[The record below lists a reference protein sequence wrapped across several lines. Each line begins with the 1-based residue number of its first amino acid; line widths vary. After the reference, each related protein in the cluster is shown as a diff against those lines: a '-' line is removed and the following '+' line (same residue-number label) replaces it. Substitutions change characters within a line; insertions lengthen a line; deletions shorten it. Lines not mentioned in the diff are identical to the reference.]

1 MKDQILKIAK
11 VKSEKEFYKKYPT
24 EEAFMAKHGKAL
36 KKAQIGSYIGGE
48 SGAGFQ
54 PVNFQE
60 MYDAVDYGV
69 TGSTNEMRK
78 EEAYRQAELAAA
90 QKQDGGDGGGIGASL
105 GNLGKVFQTMG
116 GKKGMANVAS
126 ASGGARKGKKIK
138 KAQGGTQAQPEPQ
151 QSDYPDYQS
160 WKSDHDLWKS
170 GQTYVG
176 MSAPSSGTI
185 STAPASVNNPIEFE
199 AHHPSGSQVF
209 L

>member
-90 QKQDGGDGGGIGASL
+90 QKQGGNSGGQGGL
-105 GNLGKVFQTMG
+105 GNLGGFLQQLPQMLGEG
-116 GKKGMANVAS
+116 GEGGGEGMA
-126 ASGGARKGKKIK
+126 
-138 KAQGGTQAQPEPQ
+138 
-151 QSDYPDYQS
+151 
-160 WKSDHDLWKS
+160 
-170 GQTYVG
+170 GQ
-176 MSAPSSGTI
+176 
-185 STAPASVNNPIEFE
+185 
-199 AHHPSGSQVF
+199 
-209 L
+209 